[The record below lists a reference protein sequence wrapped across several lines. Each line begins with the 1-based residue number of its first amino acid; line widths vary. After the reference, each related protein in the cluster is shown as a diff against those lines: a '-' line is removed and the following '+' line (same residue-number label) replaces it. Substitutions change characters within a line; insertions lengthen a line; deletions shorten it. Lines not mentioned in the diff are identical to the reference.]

1 MGSTKTKEMPAME
14 LHQAIYERRAVR
26 EYGPAAIDTD
36 VLNKLIDA
44 AIQAPTALNQ
54 QPWTFTVVRDQRK
67 LDALSSQAKVH
78 MLAEH
83 GELARSAHFLMLSDP
98 HFQIFYH
105 APVLILISATAALP
119 WCVEDC
125 ALAAQNLMLT
135 AYAEGLGSC
144 WIGFA
149 QEYLNTPSGKALL
162 RLPPS
167 CIPVAPIIVGLGRG
181 PAQPVA
187 RKKADVSWIG

>member
-1 MGSTKTKEMPAME
+1 MDIRE
-14 LHQAIYERRAVR
+14 AIYSRRAVR
-26 EYGPAAIDTD
+26 DYSPSAIDAE
-36 VLNKLIDA
+36 VINRLIGA

-54 QPWTFTVVRDQRK
+54 QPWTFTVVRDQRI

-83 GELARSAHFLMLSDP
+83 PELARGSHFQMLKDP

-105 APVLILISATAALP
+105 APVLIVISATAEVP

-125 ALAAQNLMLT
+125 SLAAQNLMLA
-135 AYAEGLGSC
+135 AYGEGLGSC

-149 QEYLNTPSGKALL
+149 QSYLGTPAGKALL
-162 RLPPS
+162 RLPPAS
-167 CIPVAPIIVGLGRG
+167 VPVAPIIIGVARG
-181 PAQPVA
+181 PVPAVPRNQ
-187 RKKADVSWIG
+187 ADIHWIG